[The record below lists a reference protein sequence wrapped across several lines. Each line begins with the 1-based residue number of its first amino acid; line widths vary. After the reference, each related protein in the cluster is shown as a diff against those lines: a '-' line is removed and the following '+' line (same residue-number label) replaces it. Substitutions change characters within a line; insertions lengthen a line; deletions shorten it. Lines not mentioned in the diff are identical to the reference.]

1 MVGDMI
7 RLAITSSGKPP
18 KEVAKDW
25 NYSDDAIYAA
35 MNNARPIP
43 TQARSK
49 LAKLNLL
56 GCMAVAAEATGI
68 MKLFGYLQVDRHIQ
82 NILQL
87 VLKEGRE
94 ADEAIRA
101 LPQILINKNHPE
113 DLTTE
118 DRRVLLKAG
127 KEISDRINSDFNLLA
142 EIDAKYDLNLM
153 QCIAKEKLPAFQR
166 RQL

>member
-1 MVGDMI
+1 MVGEMV
-7 RLAITSSGKPP
+7 RMAITSSGKPT
-18 KEVAKDW
+18 KEVARDW
-25 NYSDDAIYAA
+25 NYSDDALYAA

-68 MKLFGYLQVDRHIQ
+68 MKLFGYMKVDRHIQ

-87 VLKEGRE
+87 VLKEGQE
-94 ADEAIRA
+94 ADEAIKS
-101 LPQILINKNHPE
+101 LPQILINKNDAN
-113 DLTTE
+113 DLTDD
-118 DRRVLLKAG
+118 DRKVLLATG

-142 EIDAKYDLNLM
+142 ELDARYELNLM
-153 QCIAKEKLPAFQR
+153 RFIAKEKPPV
-166 RQL
+166 RQTQTV